1 MKFEPALIQEAHNGA
16 NLMEQ
21 AYQRLKREIIELKRK
36 PGEQFTEQQVAAAW
50 GLSKTPVRE
59 ALARLHRDGLVVPIR
74 RAGYVVSSVTLSDAG
89 DLCDMRTIL
98 QTEAAA
104 LTAARGLA
112 ENDLARLIELCVD
125 DGYGQLGGPHLDE
138 RLRANYEFEAII
150 ANGCG
155 NDRLAAS
162 IIDVFDEIERIGRL
176 AVMLEPGLPPFRTE
190 ERQAIVDAIVNR
202 DAEAA
207 RAAMKV
213 RARSARREILQALTT
228 SPEVTSVEIRVPPIL
243 AEVDTARV
251 PP

>member
-1 MKFEPALIQEAHNGA
+1 MKFEPALIQSAHDGS

-21 AYQRLKREIIELKRK
+21 AYQRLKREIIELARK

-74 RAGYVVSSVTLSDAG
+74 RAGYVVSSITLSDVA

-98 QTEAAA
+98 QSEAAA
-104 LTAARGLA
+104 LTAAKGLS
-112 ENDLARLIELCVD
+112 EEDRTRLVELCVD

-176 AVMLEPGLPPFRTE
+176 AVMLEPEMPPFRTE
-190 ERQAIVDAIVNR
+190 ERRAVVDAIINR
-202 DAEAA
+202 DPEAA
-207 RAAMKV
+207 RVAMKV
-213 RARSARREILQALTT
+213 RTQSARREILQALTT
-228 SPEVTSVEIRVPPIL
+228 SPEVTSVEIRVPVIP
-243 AEVDTARV
+243 AAVDNARV
-251 PP
+251 PR

>member
-1 MKFEPALIQEAHNGA
+1 M
-16 NLMEQ
+16 
-21 AYQRLKREIIELKRK
+21 
-36 PGEQFTEQQVAAAW
+36 
-50 GLSKTPVRE
+50 
-59 ALARLHRDGLVVPIR
+59 
-74 RAGYVVSSVTLSDAG
+74 
-89 DLCDMRTIL
+89 
-98 QTEAAA
+98 
-104 LTAARGLA
+104 
-112 ENDLARLIELCVD
+112 CVD
-125 DGYGQLGGPHLDE
+125 DGYGQLGGPHLNE
-138 RLRANYEFEAII
+138 SLRANYEFEAII
-150 ANGCG
+150 ANCCG

-243 AEVDTARV
+243 AEVNTARV
-251 PP
+251 PHNPLLGIARTKLEEDKAE

>member
-1 MKFEPALIQEAHNGA
+1 MKSEPALIQAAHDGS

-21 AYQRLKREIIELKRK
+21 AYQRLKREIIELERQ

-74 RAGYVVSSVTLSDAG
+74 RAGYVVSSVTLSDVA
-89 DLCDMRTIL
+89 DLCDMRTLL

-104 LTAARGLA
+104 LTAAKGLS
-112 ENDLARLIELCVD
+112 EEDRTRLVELCVD

-176 AVMLEPGLPPFRTE
+176 SVMLDPKIPPLRTE

-213 RARSARREILQALTT
+213 RAQSARREILQALTT
-228 SPEVTSVEIRVPPIL
+228 SSEVTSVEIRVPPTL
-243 AEVDTARV
+243 GALDTDCAPR
-251 PP
+251 